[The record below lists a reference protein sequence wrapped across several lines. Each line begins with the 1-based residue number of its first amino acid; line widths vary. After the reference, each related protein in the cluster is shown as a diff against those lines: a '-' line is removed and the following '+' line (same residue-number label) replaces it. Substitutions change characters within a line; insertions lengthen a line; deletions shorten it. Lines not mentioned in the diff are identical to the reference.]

1 MKKIAFF
8 MLVVATFIFNVQW
21 SLAEMIY
28 QKNITTKQEPEESD
42 SNKFSILNEARYRID
57 ILLPTNGEFLSTP
70 TVVVKGM
77 VSGNLVYRDKQVE
90 FGVTVNRIPAAVR
103 GETWAAEVPLVEGQ
117 NIITARITL
126 FSGKFFEKS
135 IPVTVVPAE
144 FIMTEAL
151 PNSGIA
157 PLAVTFK
164 LISAP
169 ETSRNCRIDF
179 EGDAVMDQDIV
190 NEISHKYDKAGI
202 YIPTVI
208 CGEYRTENLIEVFRK
223 DKLDAHL
230 RSRWKA
236 MRSSL
241 KEKKIKEA
249 VRNFTSESQEVYQ
262 AQFQAFKGERIL
274 SQYVQELESSQIN
287 FINAQSN
294 MALYEIL
301 VNREGNRFSFSLEFI
316 RDTDGIWRI
325 SRY

>member
-77 VSGNLVYRDKQVE
+77 VSGNLVCRDKPVE

-117 NIITARITL
+117 NIITARITH

-135 IPVTVVPAE
+135 IPVTVVPGE

-179 EGDAVMDQDIV
+179 EGDGVMDQDIV

-208 CGEYRTENLIEVFRK
+208 CGEYGTENLIEVFRK

-236 MRSSL
+236 MKSSL

>member
-1 MKKIAFF
+1 M
-8 MLVVATFIFNVQW
+8 
-21 SLAEMIY
+21 
-28 QKNITTKQEPEESD
+28 
-42 SNKFSILNEARYRID
+42 
-57 ILLPTNGEFLSTP
+57 STP
-70 TVVVKGM
+70 TGVVKGM

-117 NIITARITL
+117 NIITARITH

-135 IPVTVVPAE
+135 IPVTVVPGE

-179 EGDAVMDQDIV
+179 EGDGVMDQDIV

-208 CGEYRTENLIEVFRK
+208 CGEYGTENLIEVFRK

-236 MRSSL
+236 MKSSL

>member
-1 MKKIAFF
+1 M
-8 MLVVATFIFNVQW
+8 VTSRNDC
-21 SLAEMIY
+21 

-117 NIITARITL
+117 NIITARITH
-126 FSGKFFEKS
+126 FSDKFFEKF
-135 IPVTVVPAE
+135 IPVTVVPGE
-144 FIMTEAL
+144 FIITEVL

-157 PLAVTFK
+157 PLAVTFE

-169 ETSRNCRIDF
+169 ETSRNCRIEF
-179 EGDAVMDQDIV
+179 EGDGVMDQDIV

-236 MRSSL
+236 MKSSL